1 MTCHKAT
8 CYDNNYNAYA
18 WYTKQPTDKFIIAI
32 MQTNMINISQGNV
45 ASPFGKWCYHV
56 PSSQQG
62 TIPSVS
68 YQSDHMDMNV
78 TWFCWRE
85 PI

>member
-1 MTCHKAT
+1 MITITMHMHGIQ
-8 CYDNNYNAYA
+8 NNQQISLLLQSC
-18 WYTKQPTDKFIIAI
+18 K
-32 MQTNMINISQGNV
+32 TNMINVSQGNV

-62 TIPSVS
+62 TISSVS
-68 YQSDHMDMNV
+68 YQSDHIDMNV
-78 TWFCWRE
+78 SWFCWCE